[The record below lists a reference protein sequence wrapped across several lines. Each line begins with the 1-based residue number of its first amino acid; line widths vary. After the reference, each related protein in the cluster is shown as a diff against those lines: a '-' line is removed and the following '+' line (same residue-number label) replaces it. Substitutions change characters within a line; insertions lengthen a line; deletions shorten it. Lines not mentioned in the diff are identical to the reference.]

1 MLAIVPVK
9 GLEGAKSRLSPL
21 LSPAERARLVRS
33 MLDGVLAACA
43 EASAV
48 DATLVVTPDP
58 GLAPAGV
65 ALLVDEG
72 TGHGPALAAA
82 LADPR
87 ARGGVLVVMADCP
100 LASPESLD
108 RLAAAARPAALVPA
122 ADGGMNAVALCRAGL
137 FEPAFGVPGSAETT
151 IERARA
157 AGIEPAIVEDPLLAL
172 DVDRPSDLEALQA
185 SILS

>member
-1 MLAIVPVK
+1 
-9 GLEGAKSRLSPL
+9 
-21 LSPAERARLVRS
+21 

-48 DATLVVTPDP
+48 DATLVVTPDARLGP
-58 GLAPAGV
+58 PGV

-72 TGHGPALAAA
+72 AGHGPAIAAA
-82 LADPR
+82 LADRR
-87 ARGGVLVVMADCP
+87 ARGGALVVMADCP

-122 ADGGMNAVALCRAGL
+122 ADGGMNALALSRPGL
-137 FEPAFGVPGSAETT
+137 FAPAFGIPRSAEMT

-157 AGIEPAIVEDPLLAL
+157 AGIDPAIVEDPLLAL